1 MDYKVLY
8 RKYRPDDFSSIIGQ
22 DYMVSI
28 LKNSIEKDKISHAY
42 IFSGPR
48 GTGKT
53 STAKVF
59 AKAIN
64 CLNISENGPCN
75 ECESCK
81 NFNVNSDI
89 IEIDAA
95 SNNGV
100 DEIREIINNIKLAPA
115 YAKYKVYIIDEVHM
129 LSTSAFNA
137 LLLTLEEPPKHIVF
151 ILATTNIE
159 AVPITILSRCQ
170 RFDFHKIEITDI
182 KKRLEYVIESEN
194 IEIESEALD
203 EIAYISD
210 GGLRDALSI
219 LDQLSSSTSK
229 ITLEDVIR
237 NFGAISQKQISEI
250 YESLLDNNVDIFVNL
265 IDEVKKLAIDYKLF
279 IKKMLEKIE
288 TEAILS
294 KKQNNYKGLE
304 YKLLKEM
311 AFELAEISNYVSIN
325 IDPYL
330 LIELTLLKY
339 IKEDNQS
346 EKNISQEIIKEKF
359 PNDLKKVMEN
369 NDFSSKSISREIN
382 EPDQQI
388 ISQEIIEENSQD
400 NLDKVKE
407 NADLQPKNISREIFS
422 NTDELINIRVNNC
435 FVNAKKENL
444 ENIRQKW
451 PEFINSINDKTIL
464 NLLVDSSAVA
474 ASDNIV
480 IISNNSYATANLIN
494 ENLPTIEETFNK
506 KFNASYK
513 FIALNEER
521 WKIEKQ
527 TYIENIKNKVEYKI
541 IEEKNESVKE
551 EEPNDGLIDIALNIF
566 DKNKIEID

>member
-1 MDYKVLY
+1 VDYKVLY

-444 ENIRQKW
+444 GNIRQKW

>member
-95 SNNGV
+95 SNNGI

-170 RFDFHKIEITDI
+170 RFDFHKIEIADI
-182 KKRLEYVIESEN
+182 KKRLEYVIKSEN

-219 LDQLSSSTSK
+219 LDQLSGSTSK

-237 NFGAISQKQISEI
+237 NFGAISQKQIGEI
-250 YESLLDNNVDIFVNL
+250 YDSLLNNNVDKFVNL

-288 TEAILS
+288 TEAILC
-294 KKQNNYKGLE
+294 KKQNNYKGLD
-304 YKLLKEM
+304 YTSLKEM

-339 IKEDNQS
+339 IKNDNQS
-346 EKNISQEIIKEKF
+346 KKIISQEIIEEDF
-359 PNDLKKVMEN
+359 SNDLKKVKEN
-369 NDFSSKSISREIN
+369 NDLQSKNISREIN
-382 EPDQQI
+382 VPDQQI
-388 ISQEIIEENSQD
+388 ISQEIIEENIQV
-400 NLDKVKE
+400 NLENVKE
-407 NADLQPKNISREIFS
+407 NANLQPKNISREIFS

-451 PEFINSINDKTIL
+451 PEFMNSINDKSIL
-464 NLLVDSSAVA
+464 NLLIDSSAVA
-474 ASDNIV
+474 ASDNVV
-480 IISNNSYATANLIN
+480 IISNSSFATANLIN
-494 ENLPTIEETFNK
+494 ENLPTIEETFNQ

-521 WKIEKQ
+521 WKKEKQ

-541 IEEKNESVKE
+541 IEEKNESVEE